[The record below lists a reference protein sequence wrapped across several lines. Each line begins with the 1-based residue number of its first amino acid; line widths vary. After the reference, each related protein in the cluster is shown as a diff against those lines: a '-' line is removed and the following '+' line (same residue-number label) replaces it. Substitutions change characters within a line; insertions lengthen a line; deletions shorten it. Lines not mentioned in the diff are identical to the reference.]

1 MAKVWSYIEVL
12 KPRETSLLVF
22 IGLCAAIVAVQDFPP
37 LGRLLLTV
45 VAITLGSGG
54 VNGLTNY
61 IDREIDSRMQRTRN
75 RCLASKRID
84 PPEKAL
90 LFTISLTVVALGLAL
105 YLHPLCFVA
114 GLIGTLTA
122 VIKRKTVLCPF
133 LGAISSCGPVLIAW
147 FAFKPEFD
155 LPLLLLCIL
164 IWVWVP
170 LHIWSAMLA
179 NRDDYRGG
187 GVKYFPLNRDVKEVV
202 IVLPLLSLLLL
213 TASVAIY
220 FSSGDLGVLYLIV
233 AGLLGILMV
242 YANSRLLVSGIS
254 RDAWRVYK
262 LSAFPYLGLIFLTMC
277 LDSWLI

>member
-1 MAKVWSYIEVL
+1 MKVWNYIEVL

-22 IGLCAAIVAVQDFPP
+22 ISLCAAIVAVQGLPP
-37 LGRLLLTV
+37 LGKLLLTLLV
-45 VAITLGSGG
+45 VTIGSGG

-61 IDREIDSRMQRTRN
+61 LDREVDARMQRTRH

-90 LFTISLTVVALGLAL
+90 ILILVLTLVALGLAWL
-105 YLHPLCFVA
+105 LHPYCFVA
-114 GLIGTLTA
+114 GLIGTLAA

-133 LGAISSCGPVLIAW
+133 MGSIAGCAPVLIAW

-164 IWVWVP
+164 IWVWIP
-170 LHIWSAMLA
+170 LHVWSAMLA
-179 NRDDYRGG
+179 NRDDYRGA
-187 GVKYFPLNRDVKEVV
+187 GVKYFPLSREIKEAV

-213 TASVAIY
+213 TASMAIY
-220 FSSGDLGVLYLIV
+220 FSSNLGVLYLVV
-233 AGLLGILMV
+233 ASLLGILMV
-242 YANSRLLVSGIS
+242 YANSRLLISGVS

-262 LSAFPYLGLIFLTMC
+262 LSAFPYLGLIFLVMC

>member
-22 IGLCAAIVAVQDFPP
+22 IGLCAAIVAVQGFPP
-37 LGRLLLTV
+37 TARLLLTI

-90 LFTISLTVVALGLAL
+90 IYTITLTVVALVLAWF
-105 YLHPLCFVA
+105 LHPLCFVA
-114 GLIGTLTA
+114 GLIGTITA

-155 LPLLLLCIL
+155 LLLLLLCIL
-164 IWVWVP
+164 IWIWVP

-187 GVKYFPLNRDVKEVV
+187 GVQYFPLSRETKDVV

-213 TASVAIY
+213 TASIAVY
-220 FSSGDLGVLYLIV
+220 FSDDLGVLYLIV

-242 YANSRLLVSGIS
+242 FANLRLLISGVS

-262 LSAFPYLGLIFLTMC
+262 LSAFPYLGLIFLAMC